1 MSEFTSGKWKADA
14 KTIRTSCRVFRTVR
28 VNDIDRLS
36 VAIIPVI
43 HGMPE
48 EEALANVRLIAA
60 APDMYRL
67 LQEFIKMDEQRKWAA
82 SEKNVP
88 AYMMALVAQDGA
100 VNMSKEL
107 LARIDDEEAHS

>member
-48 EEALANVRLIAA
+48 EEALANARLIAA
-60 APDMYRL
+60 APEMY
-67 LQEFIKMDEQRKWAA
+67 
-82 SEKNVP
+82 
-88 AYMMALVAQDGA
+88 
-100 VNMSKEL
+100 EL
-107 LARIDDEEAHS
+107 LNSFAHLATYM